1 MARIAYC
8 TTIRDEL
15 LNIDVL
21 PDFECEVAVSV
32 ERDGYITIDAV
43 YRDGKSLAD
52 GTEFTK
58 SVSHDI
64 ANHAEIDL
72 NTPGNFYREQALAKE
87 AA

>member
-1 MARIAYC
+1 MSRIAYC

-21 PDFECEVAVSV
+21 PDFECEVDV
-32 ERDGYITIDAV
+32 ELEPNGFIRIDAV
-43 YRDGKSLAD
+43 YRDGKSLAF

-58 SVSHDI
+58 SVAGDI